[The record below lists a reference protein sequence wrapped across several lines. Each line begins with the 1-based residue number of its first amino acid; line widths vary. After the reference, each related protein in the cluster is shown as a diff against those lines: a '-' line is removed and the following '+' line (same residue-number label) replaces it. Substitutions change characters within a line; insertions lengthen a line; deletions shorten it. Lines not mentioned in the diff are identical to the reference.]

1 MILEL
6 DKRTTGGNYI
16 PVKVQIKRLPPKL
29 LLKHQC
35 DLNTRNSRCTQG
47 DGCPKYGARPCC
59 PPKAPLFSHLKT
71 RKFVYLVMVQIR
83 TEDYIKMRPSMP
95 ENKKVYF
102 TMGGIKAISGKLVN
116 KIVNQFEGQKFKS
129 SGCGGCQYSR
139 TGKCRD
145 FQPML
150 EGLGINVVEL
160 VRSAFNFDIQW
171 FVKGSGK
178 LPDIISAVGGIY
190 TDEVI
195 PKSKFKEV
203 IENVCQ

>member
-1 MILEL
+1 MILKL
-6 DKRTTGGNYI
+6 DKHTSGGNYI
-16 PVKVQIKRLPPKL
+16 PVTIQVKRVKSSL
-29 LLKHQC
+29 LLEYQC
-35 DLNTRNSRCTQG
+35 DLPTRNLRCTKG

-71 RKFVYLVMVQIR
+71 RRFVYLVMVQIR
-83 TEDYIKMRPSMP
+83 TEDYIAMRPSMP
-95 ENKKVYF
+95 ENKKIYF
-102 TMGGIKAISGKLVN
+102 TMGGIKIISGKLVN

-129 SGCGGCQYSR
+129 SGCGGCQYSK
-139 TGKCRD
+139 TGKCKD

-160 VRSAFNFDIQW
+160 TKDVFDFDIQW
-171 FVKGSGK
+171 FIKGSRT
-178 LPDIISAVGGIY
+178 LPDIITGVGGIY

-203 IENVCQ
+203 IESVCH